1 MAGNTGREPML
12 DMFIFETT
20 QLIEQLEQ
28 VILESEK
35 EGSFSPSAINE
46 IFRIMHTIKG
56 SSAMMLYNGVSKL
69 SHSMEDVFYFIREQ
83 KPQNINYSKL
93 FDLVLK
99 VVDFIKN
106 EIAKI
111 EENADTNTDSSF
123 LVNEINEYLLVL
135 KGNSNNSTHP
145 PETKEEEVTAENQ
158 KFYISSYN
166 TPPSNEKKLYKAVIT
181 FDQGC
186 EMENIRAFSVVHSL
200 KDISEIKEYEP
211 ADIVEN
217 PDSAEIIREK
227 GFTVIFATG
236 LTMDEAKEILNK
248 TVFLKELDIS
258 EVKESKG
265 INLKKIIL
273 EEENPG
279 QVRADARSEQEK
291 GNSFSSK
298 QSFIS
303 VNIQKLD
310 KLMDLVGELVITE
323 AMVTR
328 NPEVME
334 LEIESFQKASRQHR
348 KIITEIQDMVMSV
361 RMVPL
366 AATFQKMNRIV
377 RDMSKK
383 LDKEVQLEII
393 GEDTEVDKNI
403 IENISDPLMHLI
415 RNSIDH
421 GLETA
426 EERRGV
432 GKSEAGKVTLEAKNA
447 GSDVIISVS
456 DDGRGLDSSK
466 IYQKAY
472 FNGLTNRSEA
482 ELTEK
487 EIFSFIFL
495 PGFSMKD
502 SVTEF
507 SGRGVGMDV
516 VVKNIEKVGGA
527 IEINSKENVGTTINL
542 KIPLTL
548 AIIDGMIVTVGNS
561 SYIIPLAA
569 IKESFR
575 PKENEVITD
584 PDGNE
589 MILIRGK
596 CYPIIRLHEEFGVKT
611 DVTSPAEG
619 IILMVENES
628 ESACLLADAL
638 IGEQQVVVKSLPKYV
653 KKVKGIAG
661 CTLLGDG
668 SISLIIDLGVLINN
682 RKER

>member
-1 MAGNTGREPML
+1 MAGNTGREPLL
-12 DMFIFETT
+12 DMYIFETS

-35 EGSFSPSAINE
+35 EGSFSTSSINE

-83 KPQNINYSKL
+83 KLDNINDSKL

-106 EIAKI
+106 EIAEI
-111 EENADTNTDSSF
+111 EENADVNTDSSF
-123 LVNEINEYLLVL
+123 LVSEINEYLSVL
-135 KGNSNNSTHP
+135 KGDSDNLPSSEARVGEDYP
-145 PETKEEEVTAENQ
+145 ENQ
-158 KFYISSYN
+158 KFYTSTDDKSQN
-166 TPPSNEKKLYKAVIT
+166 SGKKLYKAVIT
-181 FDQGC
+181 FEQGC
-186 EMENIRAFSVVHSL
+186 EMENIRAFSVVHNL
-200 KDISEIKEYEP
+200 KEISEIKEYEP
-211 ADIVEN
+211 KDIANNEE
-217 PDSAEIIREK
+217 SAEIIRQK
-227 GFTVIFATG
+227 GFTVIFSSG
-236 LTMDEAKEILNK
+236 LTMDKVKEVLDK
-248 TVFLKELDIS
+248 TVFLKELNIS
-258 EVKESKG
+258 EVGENEGSESKR
-265 INLKKIIL
+265 ITL
-273 EEENPG
+273 EEDNSSRI
-279 QVRADARSEQEK
+279 QSEAKNDREK
-291 GNSFSSK
+291 GNSQSLK
-298 QSFIS
+298 QNFIS
-303 VNIQKLD
+303 VDIHKLD
-310 KLMDLVGELVITE
+310 TLMDLVGELVITE

-328 NPEVME
+328 NPEV
-334 LEIESFQKASRQHR
+334 LALKIDSFQKASRQHR
-348 KIITEIQDMVMSV
+348 KIISEIQDMVMYV

-415 RNSIDH
+415 RNAIDH
-421 GLETA
+421 GLESA
-426 EERRGV
+426 EERRSA
-432 GKSEAGKVTLEAKNA
+432 GKCETGKVTLEARNA

-456 DDGRGLDSSK
+456 DDGRGLNCSK

-472 FNGLTNRSEA
+472 FNGLTNKA
-482 ELTEK
+482 ETELSEK

-495 PGFSMKD
+495 PGFSMKEG
-502 SVTEF
+502 VTEF

-527 IEINSKENVGTTINL
+527 IDIASKENIGTTINL

-548 AIIDGMIVTVGNS
+548 AIIDGMIVTVGSS

-596 CYPIIRLHEEFGVKT
+596 CYPIIRLHEEFGVET
-611 DVTSPAEG
+611 HITSPAEG
-619 IILMVENES
+619 IMLMVENES

-653 KKVKGIAG
+653 KRVRGIAG

-668 SISLIIDLGVLINN
+668 SISLIIDLGVLINK